1 MQELQEMQIQFLDQ
15 EDPLK
20 EAMATHSSIIARKIP
35 WTKETEE
42 LHSMGHKDSDITERL
57 TMHTCMYSSHS

>member
-20 EAMATHSSIIARKIP
+20 EVMATDSSIIARKIP
-35 WTKETEE
+35 WTKEAEE
-42 LHSMGHKDSDITERL
+42 LHSTGSQRFRH
-57 TMHTCMYSSHS
+57 Y